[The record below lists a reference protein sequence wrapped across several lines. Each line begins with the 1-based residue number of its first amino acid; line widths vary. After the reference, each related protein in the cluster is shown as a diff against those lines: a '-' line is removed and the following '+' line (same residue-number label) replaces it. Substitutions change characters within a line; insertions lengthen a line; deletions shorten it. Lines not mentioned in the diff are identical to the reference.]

1 MDPLVGLTRALRILR
16 LRLRSLVSARRV
28 DAELDDEL
36 AFHAAMAEEQA
47 RARGLDAAAA
57 RLEARRRLDGAAL
70 RRDECRDA
78 RGFAWLD
85 ALRQDTRHAMR
96 GLRRTP
102 LYSAIA
108 IASLGIG
115 LGATASLFAVVDA
128 VLVRPLPLPDA
139 DRVVWLGE
147 TRNDE
152 PSGGTPQRLADWAR
166 VSSVAAVGGY
176 YGDEPFVRTTS
187 GDLGRLPAVRTF
199 GRFFDVLGLSPVA
212 GRLPTDMEGRGAGPA
227 VVLLSERTWR
237 VRFAGKA
244 DAIGATLRIDRAA
257 ATIIGVL
264 PEAAEALTD
273 ADVWMPAPP
282 DIQASSRD
290 AGFLGQIARLAPAR
304 SLEAAQAEVGAMA
317 RQLAAAHPDT
327 DRGLQ
332 ARLVP
337 LRVQLGRDARTP
349 LLLLLATVGSVLLV
363 ASLNVASLMLARGLG
378 RLRDA
383 TLRVAIG
390 AGRGRLLQLHLLES
404 GLLAG
409 AGALLGLGLA
419 WFGVDLLRL
428 LLPVMPG
435 LATATVDLRLIAAT
449 AVLATLCAAIV
460 GVLPALVAWR
470 AAAAPTLREGGR
482 SVAGLARSR
491 ARSALVVGQ
500 IAVAVVLLVGAGLL
514 ARALAGLQR
523 APLGFEPAGTLTFRV
538 PLPWDSDPARI
549 ADVTATILDRL
560 RAAPGVRAAGVVD
573 RLPFGG
579 GSQTTAVVVDGVA
592 LPPDLA
598 EAKVAWRTASAGFF
612 AAIGVPLRRG
622 ELYPEPWSRRDPR
635 VAVVNERFVRLLLGG
650 RDPIGLE
657 VGGYRRS
664 DGTVPRY
671 RIVGV
676 VGDLRT
682 AIDEPSPLPAVYV
695 PAGATFWPILHAAA
709 RVDGDPSRLL
719 PVVRALA
726 GDLAPDVVVEDVQ
739 PLEARVAEALSEP
752 RTRTWIVVAFA
763 GVALLLAAIGL
774 YGVLAGEVAARVK
787 EIGIRLALG
796 AAPRQVLAQT
806 LRRGLGLALLGLA
819 LGGVAARGAAPLFGD
834 LLAGRE
840 AGDWLAV
847 AGACAV
853 LLLVAVAASLAPAW
867 RAARIDPNRALRTD

>member
-1 MDPLVGLTRALRILR
+1 MDPLVGLTRALRILE
-16 LRLRSLVSARRV
+16 LRLRSLVAPRRA

-36 AFHAAMAEEQA
+36 AFHAAMAEADA

-57 RLEARRRLDGAAL
+57 RLDARRRLDGAAL

-78 RGFAWLD
+78 RGWRWLD
-85 ALRQDTRHAMR
+85 ALRQDVRHACR

-102 LYSAIA
+102 LYTAIA
-108 IASLGIG
+108 IASLGLG

-128 VLVRPLPLPDA
+128 VLVRPLSLPDA
-139 DRVVWLGE
+139 SRIVWLGE
-147 TRNDE
+147 FRNEE
-152 PSGGTPQRLADWAR
+152 PSNGTPPRLADWAR
-166 VSSVAAVGGY
+166 LGATQAVGGY
-176 YGDEPFVRTTS
+176 YGDEPFVRAS
-187 GDLGRLPAVRTF
+187 GNLGRLPTVRTV
-199 GRFFDVLGLSPVA
+199 GAFFDVLGLSPLA
-212 GRLPTDMEGRGAGPA
+212 GRLPTAAERRGDGS

-237 VRFAGKA
+237 TRFGGRR
-244 DAIGATLRIDRAA
+244 DVIGRTLQIDRAP
-257 ATIIGVL
+257 ATVIGVL
-264 PEAAEALTD
+264 PAAAEELTE
-273 ADVWMPAPP
+273 ADLWMPAPASL
-282 DIQASSRD
+282 QASSRA
-290 AGFLGQIARLAPAR
+290 AGFLSQIARLAPGR
-304 SLEAAQAEVGAMA
+304 SLEAAQAEFDAAA
-317 RQLAAAHPDT
+317 RQLATAHPDS

-332 ARLVP
+332 LRLVP
-337 LRVQLGRDARTP
+337 LRTQLGRDARTP
-349 LLLLLATVGSVLLV
+349 LLLLLATVGLVLLV

-383 TLRVAIG
+383 SLRVAIG
-390 AGRGRLLQLHLLES
+390 AGRARLLQLHLLES
-404 GLLAG
+404 GLLAAGG
-409 AGALLGLGLA
+409 AVVGLGLA

-428 LLPVMPG
+428 LLPAMPG
-435 LATATVDLRLIAAT
+435 LATATVDIRLIAAT
-449 AVLATLCAAIV
+449 TALATICAMIV
-460 GVLPALVAWR
+460 GTLPALLAWR
-470 AAAAPTLREGGR
+470 AAAAPSLREGGR
-482 SVAGLARSR
+482 SVSGLARSR
-491 ARSALVVGQ
+491 TRSALVVGQ

-523 APLGFEPAGTLTFRV
+523 VPLGFEPAGTLTFRV
-538 PLPWDSDPARI
+538 PLAWDTDPARI

-560 RAAPGVRAAGVVD
+560 HAAPGVRAAGIVD

-598 EAKVAWRTASAGFF
+598 EAKIAWRTASTGFF
-612 AAIGVPLRRG
+612 GAIGVPLRRG
-622 ELYPEPWSRRDPR
+622 ELYPDRWTRGDPR

-664 DGTVPRY
+664 DGTVARY

-682 AIDEPSPLPAVYV
+682 AIDEPMPMPAVYV
-695 PAGATFWPILHAAA
+695 PAGATFWPILHVAA

-726 GDLAPDVVVEDVQ
+726 ADLAPDVVVDDVQ
-739 PLEARVAEALSEP
+739 PLDARVAEALREP

-796 AAPRQVLAQT
+796 AAPGQVLAQT

-819 LGGVAARGAAPLFGD
+819 LGGVAARGAGRLLTD

-840 AGDWLAV
+840 ADDWLAL